1 MIKCHGHL
9 SKTKDFL
16 WATFNQ
22 SQKTKSSNKINKM
35 LRDIDPG
42 MKVRPGKR
50 LFIYDEGWVLFQL
63 TSYLGLLTFQV
74 PPCIAL
80 ILKAFIIVI

>member
-16 WATFNQ
+16 GATFNQ
-22 SQKTKSSNKINKM
+22 SQKTKSSNKISKM

-42 MKVRPGKR
+42 VEVRPGKR
-50 LFIYDEGWVLFQL
+50 LFIYD
-63 TSYLGLLTFQV
+63 
-74 PPCIAL
+74 
-80 ILKAFIIVI
+80 

>member
-22 SQKTKSSNKINKM
+22 SQKTKTSNKISKM

-42 MKVRPGKR
+42 MEAKPGKR
-50 LFIYDEGWVLFQL
+50 LFIYD
-63 TSYLGLLTFQV
+63 
-74 PPCIAL
+74 
-80 ILKAFIIVI
+80 

>member
-16 WATFNQ
+16 RATFNQ
-22 SQKTKSSNKINKM
+22 SQKTKSSNKISKM

-42 MKVRPGKR
+42 MEVRPGKR
-50 LFIYDEGWVLFQL
+50 LFIYD
-63 TSYLGLLTFQV
+63 LGMRRISVDSSPGMASICSPTMCLLYF
-74 PPCIAL
+74 
-80 ILKAFIIVI
+80 